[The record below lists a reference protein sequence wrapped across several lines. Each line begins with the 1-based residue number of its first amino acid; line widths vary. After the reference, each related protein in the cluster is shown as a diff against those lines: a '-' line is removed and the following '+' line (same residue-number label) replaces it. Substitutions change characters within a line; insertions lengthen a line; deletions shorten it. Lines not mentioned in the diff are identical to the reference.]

1 MYVLAVLTQHG
12 ITDSFLIVYTYQC
25 VSHLYLQGG
34 SLQGGVIIFRFSFR
48 IMLGLWLLMM
58 VVMVNLYGSTVTSY
72 FTVTKLKPIP
82 TSLEELA
89 ATIGQQKCL
98 LTLQKQHPVLALV
111 QVPYVLLE
119 YSLSI

>member
-1 MYVLAVLTQHG
+1 
-12 ITDSFLIVYTYQC
+12 
-25 VSHLYLQGG
+25 
-34 SLQGGVIIFRFSFR
+34 
-48 IMLGLWLLMM
+48 MLGLWLLMM

-72 FTVTKLKPIP
+72 FTVNKLKPIP

-89 ATIGQQKCL
+89 ATIGQQRCL

-119 YSLSI
+119 YSFTLYKKNYLKTFEAVSIVTLDVI